1 LRSFR
6 IRARSWS
13 FSGYGGSYTT
23 AAGEAAAAFALT
35 GGAPPWLDEEVFAP
49 TRLVAR

>member
-1 LRSFR
+1 M
-6 IRARSWS
+6 AAG

-35 GGAPPWLDEEVFAP
+35 GEAPPWLDAEVFAP
-49 TRLVAR
+49 TRLLGSRSPQPSRL